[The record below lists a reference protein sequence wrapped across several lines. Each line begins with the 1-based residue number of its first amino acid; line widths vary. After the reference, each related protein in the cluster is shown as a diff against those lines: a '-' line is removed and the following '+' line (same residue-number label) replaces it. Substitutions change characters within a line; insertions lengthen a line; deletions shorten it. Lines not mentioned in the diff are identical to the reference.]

1 VSKAASSSEEPSK
14 PGVTSSYSKRANRG
28 YNPKYEQS
36 AFVSFGSLCG
46 SKRKNPEPPAK
57 PEAQQRVS
65 ARGLNLSK
73 EESKSSHQLSLAKIE
88 EARDE
93 LLEEGSE
100 DLDSEE
106 EEVFSDD
113 EDDEEDDDSDG
124 DGTFRRR
131 NMSSRHYDLS

>member
-1 VSKAASSSEEPSK
+1 MSKPASSSEEASK

-36 AFVSFGSLCG
+36 AFVSFGALCG
-46 SKRKNPEPPAK
+46 SKRKNPEPPSK
-57 PEAQQRVS
+57 TEVPQRVS
-65 ARGLNLSK
+65 ARAALNLSK
-73 EESKSSHQLSLAKIE
+73 EESKSSHQHSLAKVE

-106 EEVFSDD
+106 EEEVFSDD
-113 EDDEEDDDSDG
+113 EDDEEDDDEESDG
-124 DGTFRRR
+124 EVTFRRR
-131 NMSSRHYDLS
+131 NL